1 MDNNYTPKKIG
12 NFNIP
17 KTLIETK
24 VDTLAILELMLRKN
38 IATWEEIDE
47 IREAVVIHLN
57 AIYPELQLSY
67 STPKPLYQEAG
78 FDKKEEPAK
87 PLFYTPPP
95 PELEKIETVK
105 KDTPKEIPLYQT
117 NQPKIL
123 QQKTA
128 PVIQQKEE
136 IKEELKQ
143 EIKQEV
149 QEQREEIKSAPVNP
163 ISPPPKIVTGPPKIL
178 TNPPRKKI

>member
-24 VDTLAILELMLRKN
+24 VDTLAILEVMLRKN

-47 IREAVVIHLN
+47 IREAVVMHLN

-67 STPKPLYQEAG
+67 ATPKPLYQEAG
-78 FDKKEEPAK
+78 FDKKDEPAK

-105 KDTPKEIPLYQT
+105 KEAPKEMPLYQT

-123 QQKTA
+123 QQRTG

-136 IKEELKQ
+136 IREEVKK

-149 QEQREEIKSAPVNP
+149 QEQREEVKAPVNP
-163 ISPPPKIVTGPPKIL
+163 VSTPPKIMTGPPKIL
-178 TNPPRKKI
+178 TTPPRKKM

>member
-47 IREAVVIHLN
+47 IREAVVMHLN

-67 STPKPLYQEAG
+67 ATPKPLYQEAG

-87 PLFYTPPP
+87 PLFYTPPA

-105 KDTPKEIPLYQT
+105 KEVPKEMPLYQT

-123 QQKTA
+123 QQRTA
-128 PVIQQKEE
+128 PVVQQKEE
-136 IKEELKQ
+136 IKEE
-143 EIKQEV
+143 I
-149 QEQREEIKSAPVNP
+149 QEQREEIKAVPVNP
-163 ISPPPKIVTGPPKIL
+163 VSTPPKIMSGPPKIL
-178 TNPPRKKI
+178 TTPPRKKM

>member
-87 PLFYTPPP
+87 PLYYSVPP
-95 PELEKIETVK
+95 PEIEKVEPIK
-105 KDTPKEIPLYQT
+105 KETPKELPLYQT

-123 QQKTA
+123 QQQK
-128 PVIQQKEE
+128 VNNNIQQNIQQKEE
-136 IKEELKQ
+136 IKEEIKRDLQSQEQKE
-143 EIKQEV
+143 EIKQN
-149 QEQREEIKSAPVNP
+149 INT
-163 ISPPPKIVTGPPKIL
+163 PPKIVSGPPKIL
-178 TNPPRKKI
+178 TTPPRKKL